1 LLYLK
6 QVKGYESKK
15 CFYCSS
21 SIVRKNGHKNGKQQF
36 ECIACGKHFLGGER
50 LENAKIWEG
59 YTSFKQTYKQLAKQ
73 YGCSI
78 KTIQRRI
85 DNHIISLPKPTKRAV
100 IVLMDTTYWGRNF
113 GVMLF
118 KDAYTK
124 ENLLKY
130 YVKHETN
137 ALYVQGIELLK
148 EQGFTVLAIVCDGR
162 KGLIQSFPEVP
173 VQMCQFHQSAI
184 VRRYLTKKPKLK
196 AAQEL
201 MEVVDLMKQTDK
213 ESFEGALG
221 LWFEKWETFLNQ
233 RTTNPMNDKSF
244 YTHKR
249 LRSAY
254 RSLKNNLPWLFTW
267 YDFFQLH
274 IPNTTNA
281 IDGHFAD
288 LKNKLRNH
296 NGLSKKRKMKFID
309 EFLKA

>member
-1 LLYLK
+1 
-6 QVKGYESKK
+6 
-15 CFYCSS
+15 
-21 SIVRKNGHKNGKQQF
+21 
-36 ECIACGKHFLGGER
+36 
-50 LENAKIWEG
+50 
-59 YTSFKQTYKQLAKQ
+59 
-73 YGCSI
+73 
-78 KTIQRRI
+78 
-85 DNHIISLPKPTKRAV
+85 
-100 IVLMDTTYWGRNF
+100 MDTTYLGRGF

-118 KDAYTK
+118 KDSLTK

-130 YVKHETN
+130 YVKTEIN
-137 ALYVQGIELLK
+137 ALYIQGINELKCL
-148 EQGFTVLAIVCDGR
+148 GFQITAIVCDGR
-162 KGLIQSFPEVP
+162 KGLIQSFENIP

-184 VRRYLTKKPKLK
+184 IRRYLTKKPKLK

-213 ESFEGALG
+213 ESFVGALQ
-221 LWFEKWETFLNQ
+221 LWFDKWEQFLNE
-233 RTTNPMNDKSF
+233 RTTNPINGKSF

-267 YDFFQLH
+267 YDNIELN

-296 NGLSKKRKMKFID
+296 NGLSKKRKIKFID
-309 EFLKA
+309 GFLKA

>member
-1 LLYLK
+1 MWIEY
-6 QVKGYESKK
+6 VSG
-15 CFYCSS
+15 
-21 SIVRKNGHKNGKQQF
+21 
-36 ECIACGKHFLGGER
+36 
-50 LENAKIWEG
+50 
-59 YTSFKQTYKQLAKQ
+59 KQTYKQLALK

-78 KTIQRRI
+78 RTVQRSI
-85 DNHIISLPKPTKRAV
+85 DRHKVSVPIHQPKAV

-118 KDAYTK
+118 KDARSGL
-124 ENLLKY
+124 NLLKK
-130 YVKHETN
+130 YVKYETN
-137 ALYVQGIELLK
+137 ALYQQGISELREK
-148 EQGFTVLAIVCDGR
+148 GFFIVAIICDGR
-162 KGLIQSFPEVP
+162 KGLVGSFSDIP

-184 VRRYLTKKPKLK
+184 IRRYLTKKPKLV

-201 MEVVDLMKQTDK
+201 LTVVDLMKMTDK
-213 ESFEGALG
+213 ESFEGVLD
-221 LWFEKWETFLNQ
+221 LWIEKWQYFLDERTFNLETG
-233 RTTNPMNDKSF
+233 RSF

-254 RSLKNNLPWLFTW
+254 RSLRNNLPWLFTW
-267 YDFFQLH
+267 YDHITLE

-296 NGLSKKRKMKFID
+296 NGLSKSRKRKFID

>member
-1 LLYLK
+1 MLYLN

-21 SIVRKNGHKNGKQQF
+21 SIVSKNGHKNGKQQYV
-36 ECIACGKHFLGGER
+36 CYACGKHFLGGKR
-50 LENAKIWEG
+50 LENAKIWEE
-59 YTSFKQTYKQLAKQ
+59 YTSGKQTYKQLAKQ

-85 DNHIISLPKPTKRAV
+85 DKQIVLLPKPSKRIV
-100 IVLMDTTYWGRNF
+100 VVLMDTTYWGRSF

-137 ALYVQGIELLK
+137 ALYVQGIESLK
-148 EQGFTVLAIVCDGR
+148 QQGFTILAIVCDGR
-162 KGLIQSFPEVP
+162 KGLIQSFPELL

-184 VRRYLTKKPKLK
+184 IRRYLTKKPKLI

-213 ESFEGALG
+213 ESFEGALS
-221 LWFEKWETFLNQ
+221 LWFEKWEIFLNE
-233 RTTNPMNDKSF
+233 RTTNPTNNKSF

-249 LRSAY
+249 LRSAC

-267 YDFFQLH
+267 YDHFQMN

-296 NGLSKKRKMKFID
+296 NGLSKKRKRKFID